1 MSRKQKNTGGHWIA
15 SMELYADDS
24 CYREDTMNLSELAEE
39 YRLNAEEQLIF
50 KEYTQNRFKDAKEN
64 KNPDV
69 SFLKVWDRI
78 IAYAEMFGAEK
89 AVNSLI
95 CPNRPVAFR
104 SPEMLEIKLYDSS
117 AGKIPI
123 IFARDTEDFEQLVTN
138 VAYKGVRPEHL
149 SETGASF
156 LSNKTTR
163 FIILSA
169 KPYSNVSA
177 SELGLPD
184 EAEWREKSM
193 LLRRGH
199 ECTHYF
205 TKQTY
210 GITNNI
216 LHDEIMADFMGM
228 LEAFGFYKA
237 EWFLRFMGIVEGSG
251 GRLIFYTEALPDRV
265 RNAVA
270 RLAELVAYRL
280 EAWSQ
285 TDAFRALTP
294 AERIPNMCRAG
305 LEGMLQIA

>member
-69 SFLKVWDRI
+69 SFLKAWDRI

-95 CPNRPVAFR
+95 CPKRPVAFR

-123 IFARDTEDFEQLVTN
+123 ISVWDTDDFEQLVTN

-169 KPYSNVSA
+169 KPYSNVPA
-177 SELGLPD
+177 CELGLPD
-184 EAEWREKSM
+184 EAEWQEKSL

-216 LHDEIMADFMGM
+216 LHDEIIADFMGIY
-228 LEAFGFYKA
+228 ETFGFYKA
-237 EWFLRFMGIVEGSG
+237 EWFLRFMGIIKGSG
-251 GRLIFYTEALPDRV
+251 GRFVYYTKELPERV
-265 RNAVA
+265 GNAVSE
-270 RLAELVAYRL
+270 LAELCARSL
-280 EAWSQ
+280 EKWSL
-285 TDAFRALTP
+285 TDEFASMTA
-294 AERIPNMCRAG
+294 AERIKHLCMSG
-305 LEGMLQIA
+305 FEGMIRDI